1 VSQFEFLSIFVSIII
16 ALGISNILSSA
27 MRLIRR
33 RGRVHTHCTT
43 LIWMA
48 ALFLLQVLAWWVAF
62 QRRESTNWTFF
73 RFLLYLLLPIL
84 VSVPGYLLVPEIE
97 MELEP
102 QFDLE
107 KEFNH
112 NRVWFF
118 AILGAMGLTSF
129 VESAV
134 SAGTSRLNFG
144 SAFPLVVVLLCIGGI
159 VLRSKWAQLLVAST
173 FLATLL
179 CYIGFVFLKL

>member
-1 VSQFEFLSIFVSIII
+1 
-16 ALGISNILSSA
+16 
-27 MRLIRR
+27 
-33 RGRVHTHCTT
+33 
-43 LIWMA
+43 
-48 ALFLLQVLAWWVAF
+48 
-62 QRRESTNWTFF
+62 
-73 RFLLYLLLPIL
+73 
-84 VSVPGYLLVPEIE
+84 

>member
-1 VSQFEFLSIFVSIII
+1 
-16 ALGISNILSSA
+16 
-27 MRLIRR
+27 
-33 RGRVHTHCTT
+33 
-43 LIWMA
+43 
-48 ALFLLQVLAWWVAF
+48 
-62 QRRESTNWTFF
+62 
-73 RFLLYLLLPIL
+73 LPIL

-118 AILGAMGLTSF
+118 VILGAMGVTSF

-134 SAGTSRLNFG
+134 SASASKLSFG
-144 SAFPLVVVLLCIGGI
+144 SAFPLLVIVLCIGGI
-159 VLRSKWAQLLVAST
+159 VFRSRWAQLLVAST
-173 FLATLL
+173 FLTTLL
-179 CYIGFVFLKL
+179 CYIGFVFLRL